1 MPILDISKKLIY
13 EFWYD
18 YIKPKYKEKA
28 KLWYMDTDRLIINI
42 FTEDFFEG
50 INNDVERC
58 FDTYNSDKID
68 KRPLLIDKK
77 IIGMFKDELG
87 GKIMKGFYELRAK
100 TNAYLKDNDSKIKK
114 S

>member
-1 MPILDISKKLIY
+1 MNKPLYLGISISDISKTLMY
-13 EFWYD
+13 EFWCD

-28 KLWYMDTDRLIINI
+28 KLCYMDTDRLIINI

-58 FDTYNSDKID
+58 FDIYNSDKID

-77 IIGMFKDELG
+77 
-87 GKIMKGFYELRAK
+87 
-100 TNAYLKDNDSKIKK
+100 NNWNV
-114 S
+114 